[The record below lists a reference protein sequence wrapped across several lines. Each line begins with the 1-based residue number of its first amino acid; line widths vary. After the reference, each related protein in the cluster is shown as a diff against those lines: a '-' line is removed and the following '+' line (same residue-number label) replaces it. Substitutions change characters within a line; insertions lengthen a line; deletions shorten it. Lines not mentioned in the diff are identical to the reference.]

1 MYFTNIILMFVF
13 ADSSTVKDQVL
24 TSLQERVDILETK
37 FQALTSQALK
47 RLQQTSVRV
56 DTFYA
61 QVTCMKHTLRGL
73 AGKYIRESLNKLG
86 SSATLE
92 MLWGELNFF
101 WDFFNYELLQHVV
114 RVMFT
119 ETDDPLLCQLAEYE
133 DEIGRFLSSTKL
145 CDFFEVWPFSTEKP
159 QEKEIRELKRV
170 VVKVNRKWKE
180 CTLHD
185 VKNISSTFAQG
196 FFLPHEFLL
205 LAGVGKSSVSLLW
218 YVTPSMASL
227 IAEKP
232 KEKNDFLSDNGFL
245 SIIIDGH
252 QVYPLTPMR
261 QCSSCLKT
269 MYEQYTACYEAKK
282 SDKNLLMPFK
292 LALITKQEIRSYS
305 LDKYSLATLRG
316 DKDDL
321 MYKKSPTT
329 ISTLGTLPSGSPAR
343 LILLEGAPGSGK
355 TTLSFDAVLKWMRNE
370 ILTDVSLLALFPL
383 RDYNLKKATSLL
395 QLLALITTEYESLME
410 ELEANKGEGMVF
422 WFDGWD
428 EIASSLDGH
437 SSIYEQLV
445 TGKILPKARV
455 VVTSRSWATDYI
467 KKQLDQQPSQ
477 HIEIVSSYQDQ
488 IDWLLE
494 LKKQEL
500 AAKILSMISDFLQYL
515 EETPAIR
522 CNMHTPLATQ
532 ITLEVYQWSQE
543 SGYQWSQESGSP
555 LPTTV
560 TQLYTSYT
568 CLCIHKYLDNHSH
581 FESKMWKTNNFR
593 DLPEPLRSWLV
604 SLCRLAFDGLVDGQR
619 LVFPDVPNHLR
630 LETLGLM
637 QAQAPLYASEGSAVV
652 SYHYKHL
659 TLQEFLSALLLSWMS
674 DEERSEIVERC
685 VSDGRYTM
693 TLRFLSG
700 LTESSPILRDHMRR
714 MLDCNIH
721 SPLYEKLYS
730 KEDRDMLTVLHWLFE
745 GVDKATTADILGERK
760 ITVRSHYSWSALDYF
775 VTGHCIARSNC
786 SWDINFSYS
795 HMGDEKMTQFL
806 QALSSADGEQGDAHL
821 NLLNWSVNELT
832 SQSLCHLQHI
842 PVHYLHHLK
851 SLDLS
856 WNNLDRTAVD
866 HLSKTIPHMPQL
878 EELTINYNPDIQRG
892 GAVSLVSA
900 LCDHK
905 ALKSLGLRRT
915 KFGEE
920 DCEQLGQLL
929 SSSQCL
935 EELNV
940 SNNSL
945 SSDSVHILFKGLQQN
960 SSLKKLYVLQ
970 SHISLEAMKTLSAY
984 LQDKEMC
991 KLEKLDL
998 RHCDISS
1005 DTAVEL
1011 AHGLSGNCSVKVLYL
1026 SRNPIGDGGAAAL
1039 GQAMTENKTI
1049 TELTLA
1055 SCDITT
1061 SGGAA
1066 LASLM
1071 ANSTIEELDISGNSL
1086 GGAIPSIAQAL
1097 EDNKTLKRLY
1107 MNNDD
1112 SLSQSNVENLI
1123 NSLANNTTLEV
1134 PEKFRVDTDKRVTA

>member
-1 MYFTNIILMFVF
+1 MFVF
-13 ADSSTVKDQVL
+13 ADSPTVKDQVL
-24 TSLQERVDILETK
+24 SNLKEGVDILETK
-37 FQALTSQALK
+37 FQALTSRALQ
-47 RLQQTSVRV
+47 RLQQTGVRV

-73 AGKYIRESLNKLG
+73 AGKYIRESLSKLG

-101 WDFFNYELLQHVV
+101 WDFFNYELLQHVI

-145 CDFFEVWPFSTEKP
+145 CDFFKVWPFSTKKP

-170 VVKVNRKWKE
+170 VVKVDRKWKE

-185 VKNISSTFAQG
+185 VKNVSSTFAQG

-218 YVTPSMASL
+218 YVTPSVASL
-227 IAEKP
+227 ITEKL
-232 KEKNDFLSDNGFL
+232 KEKNYFLSDNGFL
-245 SIIIDGH
+245 SITIDGH

-261 QCSSCLKT
+261 QGSLHLKT
-269 MYEQYTACYEAKK
+269 MYEQYTACYESKK
-282 SDKNLLMPFK
+282 SVEKLQMPFK
-292 LALITKQEIRSYS
+292 LALITKQEINEVFA
-305 LDKYSLATLRG
+305 DKYSLATLRG
-316 DKDDL
+316 DKDDIK
-321 MYKKSPTT
+321 YQKSPTT
-329 ISTLGTLPSGSPAR
+329 ISTLTDGSPTR
-343 LILLEGAPGSGK
+343 LVLLEGAPGSGK
-355 TTLSFDAVLKWMRNE
+355 TTFSFDAVLKWMRNE
-370 ILTDVSLLALFPL
+370 ILTDISLLALFPL
-383 RDYNLKKATSLL
+383 RDYNLKKDTSLL
-395 QLLALITTEYESLME
+395 QLLALVTPEYELLTR

-437 SSIYEQLV
+437 SSIYERLV
-445 TGKILPKARV
+445 SQKILPKARV

-477 HIEIVSSYQDQ
+477 HTEIVSSYQDQ

-494 LKKQEL
+494 LKNQEL
-500 AAKILSMISDFLQYL
+500 AAKFLSMISDFLKFL

-522 CNMHTPLATQ
+522 GNMHTPLATQ
-532 ITLEVYQWSQE
+532 ITLEVYQWSR
-543 SGYQWSQESGSP
+543 ESGSP

-568 CLCIHKYLDNHSH
+568 CLCVHKYLDNHSH
-581 FESKMWKTNNFR
+581 FEPKMWKTNNFR
-593 DLPEPLRSWLV
+593 DLPEPLRSWFV
-604 SLCRLAFDGLVDGQR
+604 SLCRLAFDGLVEGQR

-637 QAQAPLYASEGSAVV
+637 QAQAPLYASEESAVV

-674 DEERSEIVERC
+674 DEERSETLERC

-700 LTESSPILRDHMRR
+700 LTKSSPILRDHMRR
-714 MLDCNIH
+714 MLD
-721 SPLYEKLYS
+721 SS
-730 KEDRDMLTVLHWLFE
+730 KDMLTVFHWLFE
-745 GVDKATTADILGERK
+745 GGDKATTADILGERE
-760 ITVRSHYSWSALDYF
+760 ITVYSHYYWSALDYF

-786 SWDINFSYS
+786 SWDIDFIYS

-806 QALSSADGEQGDAHL
+806 QALSSADGEQGNAHL
-821 NLLNWSVNELT
+821 NSLDWRNNELT
-832 SQSLCHLQHI
+832 SQSLCHLQDI

-851 SLDLS
+851 SLNLS
-856 WNNLDRTAVD
+856 LNNLDRTAVD
-866 HLSKTIPHMPQL
+866 HLAKNIPYMPQL
-878 EELTINYNPDIQRG
+878 EELTLGYNPDIQRG

-905 ALKSLGLRRT
+905 ALKNLNLLDT
-915 KFGEE
+915 NIGEE
-920 DCEQLGQLL
+920 DCEQLAQLL

-940 SNNSL
+940 NNNSL

-960 SSLKKLYVLQ
+960 SSLKQLVIGGISLHPN
-970 SHISLEAMKTLSAY
+970 HISLEAMKTLSAY
-984 LQDKEMC
+984 LQDKEKC
-991 KLEKLDL
+991 KLETLDL
-998 RHCDISS
+998 SKCDISS

-1011 AHGLSGNCSVKVLYL
+1011 AHGLSQNCSVKELLL
-1026 SRNPIGDGGAAAL
+1026 SYNPIGDEGAAAL
-1039 GQAMTENKTI
+1039 GQAMTENKTV
-1049 TELTLA
+1049 TTLKLD

-1061 SGGAA
+1061 TGGAA

-1071 ANSTIEELDISGNSL
+1071 TNSTIEELHISGNSL
-1086 GGAIPSIAQAL
+1086 GGVISSITHAL
-1097 EDNKTLKRLY
+1097 GRNKTLKRLIIC
-1107 MNNDD
+1107 NDD

-1123 NSLANNTTLEV
+1123 NCLTNNTTLEV
-1134 PEKFRVDTDKRVTA
+1134 LLLPVKFRVDTDKRVTWL